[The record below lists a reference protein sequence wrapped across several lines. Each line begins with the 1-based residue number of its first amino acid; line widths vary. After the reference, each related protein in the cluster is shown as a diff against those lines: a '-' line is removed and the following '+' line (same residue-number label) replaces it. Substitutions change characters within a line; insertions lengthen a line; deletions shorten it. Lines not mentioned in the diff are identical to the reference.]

1 MVVKVKL
8 VKVLVVDENEVIV
21 VKGIDE
27 DLDGK
32 DCKVI
37 VKMVEVFVIIM
48 IIEISQKNVRVF
60 KDGESFV
67 ERFNLA
73 FLLVKLQKLI
83 VLFPGYVD
91 GIVLIVVV
99 VIVDSKDIS
108 KDKVVLI

>member
-1 MVVKVKL
+1 M
-8 VKVLVVDENEVIV
+8 
-21 VKGIDE
+21 
-27 DLDGK
+27 
-32 DCKVI
+32 
-37 VKMVEVFVIIM
+37 
-48 IIEISQKNVRVF
+48 F

>member
-48 IIEISQKNVRVF
+48 IIEIS
-60 KDGESFV
+60 
-67 ERFNLA
+67 
-73 FLLVKLQKLI
+73 
-83 VLFPGYVD
+83 
-91 GIVLIVVV
+91 
-99 VIVDSKDIS
+99 
-108 KDKVVLI
+108 